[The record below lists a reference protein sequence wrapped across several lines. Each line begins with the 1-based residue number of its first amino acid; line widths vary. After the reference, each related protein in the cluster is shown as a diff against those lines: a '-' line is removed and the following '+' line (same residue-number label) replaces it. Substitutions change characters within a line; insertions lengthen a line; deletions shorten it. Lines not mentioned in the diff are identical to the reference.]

1 MKPGTA
7 RALLVAACA
16 AWIAT
21 GLGRAALDAFLG
33 IPRDFGDIEA
43 VERWRSWVTLLS
55 WVSLAGTVAAVAG
68 LIRLA
73 FGGGTAAVAAAIGVV
88 GMALV
93 SATWMLLPVLDLD
106 TGGLERFHT
115 ILPWL
120 QLAVWALANVAMLA
134 TLWRFQAR
142 GPAFL
147 VTSVLIGVGL
157 AVWLLGLLDVL
168 TPEAEQAMHPWF
180 RAQSIATHVGLGWLW
195 LRAQPPAP
203 AVRAPG
209 RGLGNP
215 AAGQALRHFHDMLI
229 ARVVVMVI
237 AIGLTFA
244 ARGGQDP
251 SAMKAVLYGGTLLGM
266 ALGFAMMLALFRFA
280 AATPAGDGPARLAGT
295 MLALSLVLDLWSLK
309 LMSDLFG
316 GRLSAAFSAL
326 DTLPWVQGTG
336 QVLGLIGMLGVVGA
350 VTDVGRL
357 AEDED
362 LVRRAS
368 GLRVGLIVLAL
379 LAFAVRI
386 VASGRRPPV
395 GLLLPLAVITLVGA
409 IAVLVGVTRL
419 VSAAAIR
426 LDAHEA

>member
-120 QLAVWALANVAMLA
+120 QLAVWALANGAMLA

-168 TPEAEQAMHPWF
+168 TPEAEQEWVDEMIDKARMGERF
-180 RAQSIATHVGLGWLW
+180 RAECTPGYYNNEG
-195 LRAQPPAP
+195 RA
-203 AVRAPG
+203 
-209 RGLGNP
+209 GN
-215 AAGQALRHFHDMLI
+215 GNGF
-229 ARVVVMVI
+229 
-237 AIGLTFA
+237 FA
-244 ARGGQDP
+244 ANYGAGPVRFFQILQDWRDDGSLP
-251 SAMKAVLYGGTLLGM
+251 GCQLRFTTTPTTTSSDESKASM
-266 ALGFAMMLALFRFA
+266 
-280 AATPAGDGPARLAGT
+280 P
-295 MLALSLVLDLWSLK
+295 
-309 LMSDLFG
+309 
-316 GRLSAAFSAL
+316 
-326 DTLPWVQGTG
+326 
-336 QVLGLIGMLGVVGA
+336 
-350 VTDVGRL
+350 
-357 AEDED
+357 
-362 LVRRAS
+362 
-368 GLRVGLIVLAL
+368 
-379 LAFAVRI
+379 
-386 VASGRRPPV
+386 
-395 GLLLPLAVITLVGA
+395 
-409 IAVLVGVTRL
+409 
-419 VSAAAIR
+419 
-426 LDAHEA
+426 